1 MVGCRSSCTNL
12 FGSSWTGIFWV
23 DSDVAGF
30 VRLSAF
36 GLSSLVFSVRIG
48 DGGVQSVLRRSADC
62 VLGEV
67 MSGSLA

>member
-1 MVGCRSSCTNL
+1 MFWSSCTGVL
-12 FGSSWTGIFWV
+12 CTVVFWV
-23 DSDVAGF
+23 GSNKVVF
-30 VRLSAF
+30 VRLSALGF
-36 GLSSLVFSVRIG
+36 SSVAFSVRIG